1 MIKPTNEPIQRA
13 ALLFSPHAANLS
25 DIEGRALFN
34 QHARA
39 YLPTSHTTS
48 LCCIQTQVD
57 TGAIVIA
64 LKTTP
69 WHPNRGSVIVEQIGN
84 RATDGDYRSWVTFS
98 VDNNNETLYS
108 ELWEDM
114 RWDEIGVIPWRTFTR
129 FVESFAED
137 FLHQVLRYEQQ
148 KKKDF
153 FHQVLMPKWEKHDH
167 FTIFGDFAWLPTE
180 FLLVDNDT
188 PPTFLTRAEEQIQHF
203 DTPYH
208 PDGTV
213 IDWKDARFPHPLF
226 TNRFFY
232 YYSENPGADLV
243 KFREISAFARN
254 GTPMDIALFLK
265 ESSDVMSIALWVLS
279 SFIDIRTASVSLWAV
294 RDAEHAEACAKCI
307 QTRNPRN
314 QYPIRARRLM
324 LSTPR

>member
-13 ALLFSPHAANLS
+13 ALLFLPHAANLS

-34 QHARA
+34 RHARA
-39 YLPTSHTTS
+39 YLPSFHTTP
-48 LCCIQTQVD
+48 LCCTQTQVD
-57 TGAIVIA
+57 TGAIAIA
-64 LKTTP
+64 LKTP
-69 WHPNRGSVIVEQIGN
+69 WHPNRGEVIVEEMGN
-84 RATDGDYRSWVTFS
+84 RATDGDYRSSVIFS

-114 RWDEIGVIPWRTFTR
+114 RWNEIGVIPWRAFTR
-129 FVESFAED
+129 VVEAFAED

-153 FHQVLMPKWEKHDH
+153 LHQVMTLEWEKHDN

-188 PPTFLTRAEEQIQHF
+188 PPTFLTRAEGQIQHF
-203 DTPYH
+203 DTRYH

-213 IDWKDARFPHPLF
+213 IDWTDAHLPHPLF

-232 YYSENPGADLV
+232 YYSERPGNDLV
-243 KFREISAFARN
+243 KFREIAAFARN
-254 GTPMDIALFLK
+254 GNPMDIALFLK
-265 ESSDVMSIALWVLS
+265 ESSGVTNIALWVLS
-279 SFIDIRTASVSLWAV
+279 CFAGIHTTSLSLWAV
-294 RDAEHAEACAKCI
+294 RDAAHAEACAKCI
-307 QTRNPRN
+307 LTRNPRN
-314 QYPIRARRLM
+314 QYPIRVRRLM
-324 LSTPR
+324 FTTPR